1 MPLER
6 YLARVRQR
14 ARHVGGVATRSPLL
28 DVESTTEVVRPVGGQ
43 LATLQEE
50 PDKHRV
56 GLFKHPLS
64 STLSIAHR
72 QKNRAIEV
80 GEQPEGFSNV
90 AQISDI
96 IKWFLG
102 M

>member
-1 MPLER
+1 
-6 YLARVRQR
+6 
-14 ARHVGGVATRSPLL
+14 
-28 DVESTTEVVRPVGGQ
+28 
-43 LATLQEE
+43 
-50 PDKHRV
+50 V